1 MAESA
6 AQLVGHLGGGRAG
19 GRASKGAWA
28 DQSGRAGGAVRKT
41 RWREVGG
48 REIAQRPST
57 LDNRKGLG
65 V

>member
-6 AQLVGHLGGGRAG
+6 AQLVGHLGGGRA
-19 GRASKGAWA
+19 SKGAWA
-28 DQSGRAGGAVRKT
+28 GQSGRAGGAVRKT

-48 REIAQRPST
+48 REIVQRPST